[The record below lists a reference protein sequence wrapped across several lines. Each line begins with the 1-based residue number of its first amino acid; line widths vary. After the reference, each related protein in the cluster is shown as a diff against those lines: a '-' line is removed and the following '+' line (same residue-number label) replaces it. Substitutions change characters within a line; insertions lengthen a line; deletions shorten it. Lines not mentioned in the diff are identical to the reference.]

1 MRIIQNLQ
9 MTLGEQSIKDIK
21 FNPKSRDDIPKI
33 LKGLQYIYITPE
45 IREEVFLVLQE
56 IIPNSKK
63 DKNRKADPNKG
74 RKGMEQWRIL
84 VLGTLRLGLNEDYDR
99 IHELANHHDTIRQML
114 GHSDWADNTTYELQT
129 IKDNLRLF
137 TPDILDRINQ
147 IVVSAGHTLLKKK
160 RKKC

>member
-56 IIPNSKK
+56 IIPTSKK
-63 DKNRKADPNKG
+63 DKNRKADPKKG

-84 VLGTLRLGLNEDYDR
+84 VLGALRLGLNENYDR
-99 IHELANHHDTIRQML
+99 IHELANHHDTIRKML

-137 TPDILDRINQ
+137 TPDILDKINQ
-147 IVVSAGHTLLKKK
+147 IVVRSGHDLLKKK
-160 RKKC
+160 RKIF